1 MKRAAL
7 GILLAALTFGC
18 AVRSQKK
25 DAKKIT
31 DKGPQCS
38 DKAQASSHA
47 QIAARANSQAFS
59 GCFKNYLKL
68 NPDAE
73 NLSVKFCA
81 HIKTNS
87 QGGVRRASL
96 QDGVFNGDASS
107 FPNDLRWCLEQQLW
121 KLDFSGLQFGS
132 PQILSFPLAFEV
144 RK

>member
-1 MKRAAL
+1 MKKAATS
-7 GILLAALTFGC
+7 IFIAALTFGC
-18 AVRSQKK
+18 AALPQKNE
-25 DAKKIT
+25 AKKNT
-31 DKGPQCS
+31 DASFQCGGN
-38 DKAQASSHA
+38 AQASSHA
-47 QIAARANSQAFS
+47 RIAARANSQAFS

-68 NPDAE
+68 NPDAK

-87 QGGVRRASL
+87 QGGVRKASL
-96 QDGVFNGDASS
+96 QDGVFNGGASS

-121 KLDFSGLQFGS
+121 KLDFSGLQFES